1 VTNGEILECP
11 GHENGVSK
19 EEPHSQPMSGNQDA
33 SNSIS
38 AQRKFYPQ
46 WWFSVKQM
54 IDHNHA
60 VDLPT
65 KKGPLIVVFP

>member
-1 VTNGEILECP
+1 
-11 GHENGVSK
+11 
-19 EEPHSQPMSGNQDA
+19 MSGNQDA